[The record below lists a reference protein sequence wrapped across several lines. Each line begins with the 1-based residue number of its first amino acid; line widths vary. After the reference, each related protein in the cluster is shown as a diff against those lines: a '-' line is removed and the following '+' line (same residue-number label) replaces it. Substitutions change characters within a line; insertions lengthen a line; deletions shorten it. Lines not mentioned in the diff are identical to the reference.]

1 MIFAKVPYLSLA
13 SKLNKRKM
21 ELYDGWYNFQTLKSF
36 QQGLGR
42 PVRHKTDWCKTYL
55 LDASFESFFGRSPL
69 PHIISDRLVETDISN
84 LDLPLT
90 SADDEFEAMLREMEG
105 NA

>member
-1 MIFAKVPYLSLA
+1 
-13 SKLNKRKM
+13 
-21 ELYDGWYNFQTLKSF
+21 
-36 QQGLGR
+36 
-42 PVRHKTDWCKTYL
+42 L
-55 LDASFESFFGRSPL
+55 LDASFESFFVRSPL